1 MITGLF
7 LMLLALVGIIAIMVW
22 IVQLPFVA
30 LLINIGLIAL
40 AAWIVQGPLV
50 ALLAIIGFIAIVL
63 SALRWAT
70 TVDIRRHRTTYAT
83 PDVGTALDVLNARYA
98 RGEIDQAEYR
108 QKRAVIAS
116 RTGSDS

>member
-1 MITGLF
+1 MLTGLF
-7 LMLLALVGIIAIMVW
+7 LTLLALVGIISIMVW

-40 AAWIVQGPLV
+40 AAWIVQGPFV
-50 ALLAIIGFIAIVL
+50 ALLAMIGFVAVIL

-70 TVDIRRHRTTYAT
+70 TLDIRRHRTTA

-98 RGEIDQAEYR
+98 QGDIDQAEYR
-108 QKRAVIAS
+108 EKRATLQDPR
-116 RTGSDS
+116 RTRA

>member
-7 LMLLALVGIIAIMVW
+7 LTLLALVGIIAIMVW

-40 AAWIVQGPLV
+40 AAGIVQGPLI
-50 ALLAIIGFIAIVL
+50 ALLAIIGFVAAIL

-70 TVDIRRHRTTYAT
+70 TLDSQRHLTST
-83 PDVGTALDVLNARYA
+83 PDVGNALDVLNARYA
-98 RGEIDQAEYR
+98 RGDIDQAEYWE
-108 QKRAVIAS
+108 KRALIAN
-116 RTGSDS
+116 RTGGEA

>member
-7 LMLLALVGIIAIMVW
+7 LTLLALVGIIAIMVW

-30 LLINIGLIAL
+30 LLINVGLIAL
-40 AAWIVQGPLV
+40 AAGIVQRPLV
-50 ALLAIIGFIAIVL
+50 ALLAIIGFVAAIV

-70 TVDIRRHRTTYAT
+70 AVDIRRHRTTM

-98 RGEIDQAEYR
+98 RGEIDQGEYR
-108 QKRAVIAS
+108 EKRALIAS
-116 RTGSDS
+116 GTNGES

>member
-1 MITGLF
+1 MLMGLF
-7 LMLLALVGIIAIMVW
+7 LTLLALVGIIAIMVW

-40 AAWIVQGPLV
+40 AAGIVQGPLV
-50 ALLAIIGFIAIVL
+50 ALLAIVGFVAAIV

-70 TVDIRRHRTTYAT
+70 EQDIRRHPTTT
-83 PDVGTALDVLNARYA
+83 PDVGTALNVLNARYA

-108 QKRAVIAS
+108 EAKAVIAS
-116 RTGSDS
+116 RTGGES

>member
-1 MITGLF
+1 MLMGLF
-7 LMLLALVGIIAIMVW
+7 LTLLALVGIIAIMVW

-40 AAWIVQGPLV
+40 AAWIVQGPFV
-50 ALLAIIGFIAIVL
+50 ALLAIIGFVAAIL

-70 TVDIRRHRTTYAT
+70 SLDSRRDRTTT

-98 RGEIDQAEYR
+98 RGDIDQAEYWE
-108 QKRAVIAS
+108 KRALIAS
-116 RTGSDS
+116 RTGGEA

>member
-7 LMLLALVGIIAIMVW
+7 LTLLALVGIIAIMVW

-40 AAWIVQGPLV
+40 AAWIVQGPFV
-50 ALLAIIGFIAIVL
+50 ALLAVIGFVALIL

-70 TVDIRRHRTTYAT
+70 TTLDFRRHRTTT

-98 RGEIDQAEYR
+98 RGEIDRAEYR
-108 QKRAVIAS
+108 EKRALIGES
-116 RTGSDS
+116 YKN